1 MTFIE
6 FLKKRKKIDPE
17 GKDLDELMDEYYDEY
32 IAFMRTL
39 KDGCG

>member
-6 FLKKRKKIDPE
+6 FLEKRKKIDLE
-17 GKDLDELMDEYYDEY
+17 DKDLDELMDEYYDEY
-32 IAFMRTL
+32 IAFMRGL

>member
-6 FLKKRKKIDPE
+6 FLKKRKKIDPQD
-17 GKDLDELMDEYYDEY
+17 KDLDELMDEYYDEY
-32 IAFMRTL
+32 MAFMRNL